1 MAEIDEDEDE
11 KKAKE
16 KGAESGKE
24 STVRALP
31 HRRHTLPRA
40 LASASRAPQ
49 FESVSPESVGGMAPR
64 GSTPSTTDSLLA
76 ASACAG
82 LPFARSSQ
90 PV

>member
-40 LASASRAPQ
+40 
-49 FESVSPESVGGMAPR
+49 
-64 GSTPSTTDSLLA
+64 
-76 ASACAG
+76 
-82 LPFARSSQ
+82 FA
-90 PV
+90 